1 MIRKIIKIDEDRCDG
16 CGICVSA
23 CHENAIDIIDGKA
36 KLARENFCDGLGD
49 CLPACPQDA
58 MSFEE
63 REAPAFDPEA
73 VAKAQ
78 KKSGAMI
85 VEGCAGRGFMK
96 ISSDEPCDVE
106 GERKHEKIVSKLE
119 QWPVQIRLLPE
130 KMEIYEGRDIL
141 IAADCT
147 AYAYAN
153 VHSEFMRG
161 KITMIG
167 CPKLDDGDYEEKFSN
182 IFKENNV
189 KSVTVLRMEVPC
201 CAGIQMAAERAIVES
216 GKSIPISVV
225 TISRDGKILK

>member
-85 VEGCAGRGFMK
+85 VEDCPGRGFMK
-96 ISSDEPCDVE
+96 ISSNETFDEKDE
-106 GERKHEKIVSKLE
+106 HKHEKIASKLE

-141 IAADCT
+141 IAA
-147 AYAYAN
+147 YAN
-153 VHSEFMRG
+153 VHSEFMSG

-167 CPKLDDGDYEEKFSN
+167 CPKLDDGDYEGKFSN

-189 KSVTVLRMEVPC
+189 ESVTVLRMEVPC
-201 CAGIQMAAERAIVES
+201 CAGIQTAAERAIVES